1 MHAKMWSITNMYNNL
16 CFIGNAENYHT
27 SSLNVVNGFPG
38 QQSSFTL
45 SSASSEYLMSIPSS
59 CKTCKSLDLEKF
71 ILPSIST
78 NTDYYIY
85 QENLMPRYI
94 LNSWIGVEYGGTS
107 IELSFLQPV
116 IMHNII
122 HKSTLK
128 LISSYLTELQS
139 T

>member
-1 MHAKMWSITNMYNNL
+1 MYNNL

-78 NTDYYIY
+78 NTTYHLSRKFIAK
-85 QENLMPRYI
+85 I
-94 LNSWIGVEYGGTS
+94 LTKFLNWGGVWG
-107 IELSFLQPV
+107 
-116 IMHNII
+116 H
-122 HKSTLK
+122 
-128 LISSYLTELQS
+128 
-139 T
+139 

>member
-1 MHAKMWSITNMYNNL
+1 MHTKMWSITNLYTNL

-27 SSLNVVNGFPG
+27 SSRKVVNGFPG

-71 ILPSIST
+71 NSQVFLPILTI
-78 NTDYYIY
+78 IY

-107 IELSFLQPV
+107 TEIPFV
-116 IMHNII
+116 HNII
-122 HKSTLK
+122 HKSALK